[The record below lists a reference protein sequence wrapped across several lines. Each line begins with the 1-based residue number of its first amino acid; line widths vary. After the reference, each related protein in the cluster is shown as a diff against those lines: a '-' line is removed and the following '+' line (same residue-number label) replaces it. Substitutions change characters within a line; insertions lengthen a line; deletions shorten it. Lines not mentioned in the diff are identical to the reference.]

1 METQNKEISLSEIRE
16 ILKEVVDPE
25 IPVITIAELGILRDV
40 IKEGDS
46 FIVTITPTYSGC
58 PATDMIAMNIASRL
72 KSEGI
77 TNFKINTRI
86 SPAWT
91 TDWITESGKKKL
103 KDFGIAP
110 PMGRAGEEDLEK
122 RQPPCPHCGSTHT
135 VLVNRFGSTACK
147 ALFRCMS
154 CAEPFDYFKCH

>member
-1 METQNKEISLSEIRE
+1 METQGKAISLTEIRD
-16 ILKEVVDPE
+16 ILNEVTDPE

-40 IKEGDS
+40 TREGDS

-77 TNFKINTRI
+77 PNFKIRTRI

-91 TDWITESGKKKL
+91 TDWMTETGRRKL
-103 KDFGIAP
+103 KAFGIAP
-110 PMGRAGEEDLEK
+110 PIGRAGQEDLEN
-122 RQPPCPHCGSTHT
+122 RQPPCPHCGSTDT
-135 VLVNRFGSTACK
+135 MLVNRFGSTACK
-147 ALFRCMS
+147 ALFRCGS